1 MTGTAQMLWK
11 NNREEAISFGFKGDK
26 SYLGGAA
33 VRVHNSKSMSAKLF
47 IEFIALILRNRT
59 YTKLKK
65 EQEVLK
71 ERVYCMNVPAA
82 IRELEKIELMRCHQ
96 GNYILDHAPTKTQ
109 KTILKSFG
117 IDANVLKRRNHSL
130 CEMLEYISK

>member
-1 MTGTAQMLWK
+1 
-11 NNREEAISFGFKGDK
+11 
-26 SYLGGAA
+26 
-33 VRVHNSKSMSAKLF
+33 MSAKLF
-47 IEFIALILRNRT
+47 IEFIALILRNRM

-71 ERVYCMNVPAA
+71 KRLNYMKVPAA

-130 CEMLEYISK
+130 CEMLEHVSK